1 MVKIEIEDKKG
12 VPWIT
17 FTADDIDDWKKI
29 EKVRDNIFNF
39 ESDDCYAQYQVP
51 MNFNQA
57 NRQFSI
63 MLDIYDMDEDI
74 ENIKDEQETAE
85 IQECKDRSTRYY
97 KALRR
102 IMRTTNGRTDFDTLM
117 NIAETR
123 KIARE
128 AIRSK

>member
-1 MVKIEIEDKKG
+1 MKIEIEDKKG

-17 FTADDIDDWKKI
+17 FTAENIKDWDRL
-29 EKVRDNIFNF
+29 EKVRDDIFAF
-39 ESDDCYAQYQVP
+39 ETDDCCAQYQVP
-51 MNFNQA
+51 MDFNQA

-63 MLDIYDMDEDI
+63 MLDIHDMDEEI

-102 IMRTTNGRTDFDTLM
+102 IMRITNGRTNLDTLI